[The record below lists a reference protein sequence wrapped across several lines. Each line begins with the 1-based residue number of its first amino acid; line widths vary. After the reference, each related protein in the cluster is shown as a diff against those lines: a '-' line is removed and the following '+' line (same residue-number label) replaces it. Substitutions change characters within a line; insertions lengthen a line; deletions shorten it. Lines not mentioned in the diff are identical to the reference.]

1 MNRSLIIFCLIALAA
16 CGPID
21 VFEKNVPIPGHAWE
35 SSFKPVIT
43 FDITD
48 TTAVYNIYL
57 VVRHRNAYAFNNI
70 WIKGSVQEPGDTTI
84 KSQQYDLKLAS
95 DEAGWFGNGMDDI
108 FEHRVL
114 IQQRTRFRK
123 PGEYRFTLEQVM
135 REDPLQHVMNVG
147 LRIEKTP

>member
-1 MNRSLIIFCLIALAA
+1 MNRILIFLFLFLAA

-48 TTAVYNIYL
+48 TASLYNVY
-57 VVRHRNAYAFNNI
+57 VVIRHRNAYAWNNI
-70 WIKGSVQEPGDTTI
+70 FIRGTVQQPGDTAA
-84 KSQQYDLKLAS
+84 KSQIYDLKLAS
-95 DEAGWFGNGMDDI
+95 DEAGWFGTGMDDI

-114 IQQRTRFRK
+114 IQEKTRFA
-123 PGEYRFTLEQVM
+123 GTGQYRFTLEQIM
-135 REDPLQHVMNVG
+135 REDPLENVMNIG